1 MKSILTS
8 ILILFSVR
16 VISQKAQMEILGALG
31 NQTTVLTIGS
41 DGTGISL
48 QRNWPTIGFNQYR
61 DAQNLQRFMGDG
73 YAGSI
78 FFSPVEGGIYFS
90 QFNDGSQDG
99 FIDFVRIPFYITG
112 IGNVNVMQNLGIGNT
127 STGSYKVKITHST
140 YGFNIE
146 NASTLDDWEFW
157 SNSSGLAMY
166 CNGNFRGQFDP
177 NSGVYAAASDLRLKQ
192 NIAEMPDV
200 LSRVRGL
207 KAREY
212 QFKSDT
218 ASTSARHFGFLAQE
232 VQPVFPSLVKHIVE
246 PERDL
251 EVYAVDYAGFGVVA
265 IKAIQEL
272 VEKIVSLENRIYELE
287 TQSLK
292 AKTLKSD

>member
-31 NQTTVLTIGS
+31 NQTTVLTIVS

-200 LSRVRGL
+200 LPRVRGL

-218 ASTSARHFGFLAQE
+218 ASTSERHLGFLAQE
-232 VQPVFPSLVKHIVE
+232 VQPLFPSLVKHIVE

-272 VEKIVSLENRIYELE
+272 EEKIVSLENRISELE